1 MAKSFFSRHYSQYK
15 ENFLDYFA
23 QDDQDNVLK
32 ILNKYKAINHEY
44 YKILIKRY
52 SKDYDHFNSSVHLT
66 EKEEKKISR
75 LRANISKILK
85 ELKSGKSIEEC
96 FIRYQKVFNNFLDNF
111 DGNDRI
117 YAEKIID
124 SYSYFKNDYYEIL
137 TKKYGIY
144 YDSLN
149 PDVELTDN
157 EEKTLV
163 KFRKILK
170 QKIGRIHAG
179 DTLYEVLS
187 KKYKLLVSSES
198 YLDQFPKKYKDI
210 AIDIIGKQKNSEYY
224 QILVKQYGEKYD
236 HFNPNVLLTD
246 EENGKLNYLTSIIK
260 FKIKEVKKKDTKCKI
275 DESDSFYNFFNEED
289 YPIVTKI
296 MSEYQLLN
304 HKYYRLVIKKYGENY
319 NNVDPEVELTKE
331 EKQQIRTFIN
341 MIKEQIKKIKS
352 GEKLEETLPYNHHHY
367 YKSFLDYFDKKQR
380 ENVIHIIDQ
389 FQITNPDYYELIVK
403 RYGKNYDTINLEV
416 ELTNEEKNLLLMIR
430 KKIQKKLSKKYVV
443 KYHVK
448 QSMDTL
454 YRMYPKL
461 RQESDRNLVVL
472 TCFIDKNMTIDEV
485 ASTTKLTFKTIDSII
500 ISHLYLFPENTSK
513 IINDVLERGYYNPS
527 QIINMISLRGQIQY
541 LNSLKSEI
549 EKLKKVKIKKAVVQI
564 KK

>member
-15 ENFLDYFA
+15 EKFLDYFA

-52 SKDYDHFNSSVHLT
+52 SNDYDHFNSSVHLT
-66 EKEEKKISR
+66 ETEEKKISR

-179 DTLYEVLS
+179 DTLYEVLP

-198 YLDQFPKKYKDI
+198 YLELFPKKYKNLVI
-210 AIDIIGKQKNSEYY
+210 EIIEKYKNSEYY
-224 QILVKQYGEKYD
+224 EILTKKYGTDYD
-236 HFNPNVLLTD
+236 CCDQNILLT
-246 EENGKLNYLTSIIK
+246 EEEKNKLNYLTSNIK
-260 FKIKEVKKKDTKCKI
+260 LEIREVKKNNTKCTI
-275 DESDSFYNFFNEED
+275 DDATSMYSFFDKQD
-289 YPIVTKI
+289 YLIVTKI
-296 MSEYQLLN
+296 LDAYKSIK
-304 HKYYRLVIKKYGENY
+304 HKYYQLVEKKFGEYYDTVNS
-319 NNVDPEVELTKE
+319 EIELTNE
-331 EKQQIRTFIN
+331 ERQQLRYFIRI
-341 MIKEQIKKIKS
+341 MKEQIEKIKLGTS
-352 GEKLEETLPYNHHHY
+352 LEEILPYNEHHY
-367 YKSFLDYFDKKQR
+367 YKSFLSFFDKNNQKK
-380 ENVIHIIDQ
+380 VIHILNR
-389 FQITNPDYYELIVK
+389 FQIDHPEYYQLVVK
-403 RYGKNYDTINLEV
+403 KFGEHYDTINLDV
-416 ELTNEEKNLLLMIR
+416 QLTDEEKKLLEFIR
-430 KKIQKKLSKKYVV
+430 KEIQKKLKRKQPV
-443 KYHVK
+443 KYNFK
-448 QSMDTL
+448 KSMDTL
-454 YRMYPKL
+454 YKIYPKL
-461 RQESDRNLVVL
+461 KKEEKKNLIVL
-472 TCFIDKNMTIDEV
+472 SCLIDKNMSVEEI
-485 ASTTKLTFKTIDSII
+485 SSLTKLSLKTIDSIV
-500 ISHLYLFPENTSK
+500 ISHLYLFDENVSK
-513 IINDVLERGYYNPS
+513 IVNEILERGYYSSS
-527 QIINMISLRGQIQY
+527 QIINIISLRGQIQY
-541 LNSLKSEI
+541 LNSLKLEV
-549 EKLKKVKIKKAVVQI
+549 ERLKKEKIKKKI
-564 KK
+564 I